1 VYAASAIS
9 RGSLC
14 LLRYDN
20 RVKFYAA
27 ILALSAFPS
36 LFAQTP
42 AMPKAPA
49 PAAAPAPAPP
59 PEPNKVVLTIGD
71 QKITEGQFDDMIIAI
86 PAQYQQYARGA
97 GKRAFAEQIV
107 QVKVLSQE
115 AEKRKLDQQPKI
127 KEEVAFQRENLLAQA
142 MFLNLQEGVK
152 VDDAAV
158 EKYYN
163 EHKNDYEVLKA
174 RHILIRVKGAPM
186 QAVPG
191 KPELTDEQALAKAQ
205 EIRKRLVAN
214 EDFATVAKAESDDAG
229 SGAQGGDLGEFRKG
243 MMVPP
248 FEEAAFAAKVNEITQ
263 PVKTPFGYHLIKVE
277 SHTTKTLAEARPDIE
292 KKVRP
297 EIARA
302 SVESLRKGATVQM
315 DDGFFGPATAAP
327 AAPPAAAPGPAK

>member
-1 VYAASAIS
+1 
-9 RGSLC
+9 
-14 LLRYDN
+14 
-20 RVKFYAA
+20 
-27 ILALSAFPS
+27 
-36 LFAQTP
+36 
-42 AMPKAPA
+42 MPRMPA

-59 PEPNKVVLTIGD
+59 SEPEKVVLTIGNE
-71 QKITEGQFDDMIIAI
+71 KITEAQFDDMINAI
-86 PAQYQQYARGA
+86 PAQYQAYARGA

-115 AEKRKLDQQPKI
+115 AEKRKIDQDSKVST
-127 KEEVAFQRENLLAQA
+127 ELAFQRQNLLAQA
-142 MFLNLQEGVK
+142 MFLALQQNAT

-158 EKYYN
+158 EKYFN

-186 QAVPG
+186 QAIAG
-191 KPELTDEQALAKAQ
+191 KPELTDEEALAKAQ
-205 EIRKRLVAN
+205 ALRKRLVDG

-277 SHTTKTLAEARPDIE
+277 SHVTRSLAEARPDIE
-292 KKVRP
+292 KKLRP

-302 SVESLRKGATVQM
+302 SVENLRKGATVQM
-315 DDGFFGPATAAP
+315 DDGFFGPAAP
-327 AAPPAAAPGPAK
+327 APPAAGPAVAK